1 MKEKFLRYIFNE
13 QLCYGI
19 VKGELVHQIE
29 SDFLI
34 KTPVETGKI
43 VELNKIKILSPVT
56 PSKIVGLAYNYK
68 DLVGDKENYSEPLI
82 FLKPSASIIGMN
94 DEVIIPKNRRTWGE
108 VELAIVI
115 GTEAKNVLSKNANNY
130 IFGYTVAN
138 DITMQNIDSR
148 DHHLA
153 NSKGCDTFCPLGPWI
168 VTNVNT
174 SNLSLTNHIDDKLFQ
189 EGNTSNRIV
198 DDFEAVSL
206 VSHYMTLN
214 PGDIIITGTP
224 KNAMNSLLYDQS
236 EISITVEDIGTLTN
250 KVRITNKG

>member
-1 MKEKFLRYIFNE
+1 
-13 QLCYGI
+13 
-19 VKGELVHQIE
+19 
-29 SDFLI
+29 
-34 KTPVETGKI
+34 
-43 VELNKIKILSPVT
+43 
-56 PSKIVGLAYNYK
+56 
-68 DLVGDKENYSEPLI
+68 
-82 FLKPSASIIGMN
+82 
-94 DEVIIPKNRRTWGE
+94 
-108 VELAIVI
+108 
-115 GTEAKNVLSKNANNY
+115 
-130 IFGYTVAN
+130 
-138 DITMQNIDSR
+138 MQNIDSR

-153 NSKGCDTFCPLGPWI
+153 SSKGCDTFCPLGPWI

-174 SNLSLTNHIDDKLFQ
+174 SNLSLTNHINDKLFQ

-250 KVRITNKG
+250 KVRMTNKA